1 MTRAT
6 LISDLWEPIQKYIG
20 ALNTRSMPAVHHY
33 TSVKGALGILDSG
46 QMWFTERAHLNDPSE
61 ISHGIDLAKSIL
73 CAKGRSYDAT
83 RLDDSTKRV
92 FHDFRFFSASFSFE
106 HDDLSQW
113 RNYSDDGNGVVLS
126 FKASAFNNPH
136 IYISKIIPDNPT
148 VIVCPMSYDP
158 EHLKQLIESII
169 KKWTGGDI
177 EKLCDHLFMISSLFK
192 GDCWKSENE
201 YRFFVHQKRDQILK
215 RECFKVRERN
225 SNIVTYLEIPI
236 QNWESTTDFPIYRI
250 CLGPAAPCGLDAEL
264 SDFIFA
270 KGISISQDN
279 IVRSTIP
286 YRSVRQIF

>member
-169 KKWTGGDI
+169 KKMD
-177 EKLCDHLFMISSLFK
+177 
-192 GDCWKSENE
+192 
-201 YRFFVHQKRDQILK
+201 RR
-215 RECFKVRERN
+215 
-225 SNIVTYLEIPI
+225 
-236 QNWESTTDFPIYRI
+236 
-250 CLGPAAPCGLDAEL
+250 
-264 SDFIFA
+264 
-270 KGISISQDN
+270 
-279 IVRSTIP
+279 
-286 YRSVRQIF
+286 